1 MTRAPNAALIEAH
14 TSSRSAADSPRPNPR
29 IPEVHVAT
37 SREERE
43 AIYRFRYQVY
53 VGEFGRRLGEPDHER
68 RWVRDEDDESPHTTI
83 LYTGTPDAV
92 TASVRLRHWPAGQV
106 PAADVETLSLDRVP
120 GAHRRSLAE
129 IERLMVH
136 PEVRGKLLV
145 AALVKRSYEI
155 LVGEHG
161 SEMVFCYC
169 SPGLMHFYRRI
180 AMRPYGGRLVNAPDG
195 LMIPMVSVTSD
206 ADHYRQVGSYLTPM
220 VDLYYGEDGLP
231 SVDLEPLQDVFAKT
245 GITWEKDAV
254 LHAVD
259 TALANQRSEFLEN
272 LTEGEYDD
280 LVGHGL
286 VIDIEEGT
294 LVTRRGFR
302 ELELYVVLEGD
313 FATDEGQ
320 HLEAG
325 DHFGEESLLHEAGRR
340 AHTVRA
346 RTDGKLLVLRGVF
359 LQRVLRRR
367 MELATALRAGS
378 SERRLPK
385 AA

>member
-1 MTRAPNAALIEAH
+1 MQATAHADAH
-14 TSSRSAADSPRPNPR
+14 TSRPRPSHR
-29 IPEVHVAT
+29 MPEVHVAT
-37 SREERE
+37 TREERE
-43 AIYRFRYQVY
+43 AIYRFRYEVY
-53 VGEFGRRLGEPDHER
+53 VREFGRRLGEPDHER
-68 RWVRDEDDESPHTTI
+68 RWVRDQDDESAHTTI
-83 LYTGTPDAV
+83 LYTGTPQNI
-92 TASVRLRHWPAGQV
+92 TACVRLRHWPAGQV
-106 PAADVETLSLDRVP
+106 PAADVKTLSLDRIP
-120 GAHRRSLAE
+120 RADRRSLAE

-136 PEVRGKLLV
+136 PDVRGKLLV

-206 ADHYRQVGSYLTPM
+206 TDYYRQVGSYLTPM
-220 VDLYYGEDGLP
+220 VDLYYGQNGLP
-231 SVDLEPLQDVFAKT
+231 PVDLEPLRDVFANT

-254 LHAVD
+254 LDAVRP
-259 TALANQRSEFLEN
+259 ALEDDRSEFLGN
-272 LTEGEYDD
+272 LTDGEYED

-286 VIDIEEGT
+286 VIEVEEGT

-302 ELELYVVLEGD
+302 ELELYVVLEGE
-313 FATDEGQ
+313 FATDDGRR
-320 HLEAG
+320 LGVG

-346 RTDGKLLVLRGVF
+346 RTAGKLLVLRGVC

-367 MELATALRAGS
+367 MELATALRQ
-378 SERRLPK
+378 ERRLPK